1 MRRYNKDEGSGGGL
15 GMAVIFLTS
24 PFMIITLASSLSIW
38 QKGLVFLLV
47 LMLICSA
54 IIYGNNNERR
64 GKEYYNDLD
73 FKQPFT
79 GSSCGGGYWIS
90 KRRNIMD
97 VDKLQKE
104 ADDMGIPLEWLI
116 QATLEGE
123 GEKPSPIMKSS
134 KGIKSSNKKTW
145 YFYRN
150 SV

>member
-79 GSSCGGGYWIS
+79 GSSCGGGY
-90 KRRNIMD
+90 
-97 VDKLQKE
+97 
-104 ADDMGIPLEWLI
+104 
-116 QATLEGE
+116 
-123 GEKPSPIMKSS
+123 
-134 KGIKSSNKKTW
+134 
-145 YFYRN
+145 
-150 SV
+150 